1 LRAFEWGLIAAL
13 GVVFAPGIGNL
24 AGVWSSVDYY
34 SHGYLVPV
42 AALIAAL
49 GLRGKLAAAP
59 AERDGRGA
67 VLLVL
72 AVVGYWLGFTSG
84 VVSLQGAALVVA
96 VAALVLYLRGPRW
109 LAIASF
115 PVGYLG
121 FMVPLP
127 DAWLTPVIVRLQL
140 FVSQAGVWIL
150 QVFRFPVY
158 RDGNVIELP
167 GGQSLFVAEACSGIT
182 SIVTLL
188 PLAALLAWYTQPT
201 LVRRL
206 LLVAA
211 VVPLAMLGNLV
222 RVLGTI
228 LTARGYGATLATEG
242 VVHDSAGILSYVL
255 GCLALLFVSSLIRR
269 LGPSGYPRTTG

>member
-1 LRAFEWGLIAAL
+1 MRAFEWGLIAAL
-13 GVVFAPGIGNL
+13 GVVFAPGLANL

-49 GLRGKLAAAP
+49 GLRGELAAAP
-59 AERDGRGA
+59 SKRDGRGA
-67 VLLVL
+67 ALLAL
-72 AVVGYWLGFTSG
+72 AVAVYWLGFASG
-84 VVSLQGAALVVA
+84 VVALQGAALVAA
-96 VAALVLYLRGPRW
+96 VAATVLYLRGPQW

-127 DAWLTPVIVRLQL
+127 EAWLSPVIVRLQL

-150 QVFRFPVY
+150 QLFQFPVY

-167 GGQSLFVAEACSGIT
+167 GGQALFVAEACSGIT

-201 LVRRL
+201 LGRRL

-211 VVPLAMLGNLV
+211 VVPLAMLGNLL

-228 LTARGYGATLATEG
+228 LAARGYGATLATEG
-242 VVHDSAGILSYVL
+242 LVHDSAGILSYAL

-269 LGPSGYPRTTG
+269 LGPSEVSRAAG